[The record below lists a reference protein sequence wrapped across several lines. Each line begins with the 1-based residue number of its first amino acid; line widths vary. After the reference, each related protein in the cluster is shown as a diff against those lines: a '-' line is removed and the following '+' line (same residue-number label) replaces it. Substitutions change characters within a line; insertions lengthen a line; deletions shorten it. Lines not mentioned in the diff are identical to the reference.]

1 MKWTERLGYIWRGTI
16 LISFVV
22 LIFAIFGIAKQRDG
36 AVKNQIEAKAAQETL
51 LAEVQ
56 AKAEQ
61 PDMVGL
67 QVRKFAEALQTK
79 AKQEAEACALKL
91 AAGETTACDGANKMA
106 EDATILAQAAAIVS
120 GLSLPETAPANGP

>member
-16 LISFVV
+16 LLSFVV
-22 LIFAIFGIAKQRDG
+22 LIAGILAISRQRD
-36 AVKNQIEAKAAQETL
+36 EALRNHAEVMAAQETL

-91 AAGETTACDGANKMA
+91 AAGEKTACDGANKMA

-120 GLSLPETAPANGP
+120 GLPLP